1 MKVSIYWPLSVLCVC
16 VCVISNQS
24 TSKNHIM
31 CQTSINVLPCSIK
44 HTSKWRWQGS
54 WGGRG
59 KFGQNLKR
67 GGGGHKIKEIAPHC
81 QLYKETSK
89 ICHPSHYTPPPP
101 QSWLPPFLAKI
112 SHPPLQSFLKISSL
126 PRQNMILH
134 SAISRCFFKT
144 IAYLELYQG
153 VLGMLLALHYY
164 WVLVGDAI
172 IALDFRL

>member
-31 CQTSINVLPCSIK
+31 CQTSINVLPCRIK

-54 WGGRG
+54 WGGEG
-59 KFGQNLKR
+59 KVWQKF
-67 GGGGHKIKEIAPHC
+67 A
-81 QLYKETSK
+81 
-89 ICHPSHYTPPPP
+89 TPPIIPP
-101 QSWLPPFLAKI
+101 PESWLPPFLAKL
-112 SHPPLQSFLKISSL
+112 SHPPLQPFLKMSSL
-126 PRQNMILH
+126 PRQTMILH

-144 IAYLELYQG
+144 IDYLELYQG